1 MFERWTKFLH
11 DESERLRK
19 EKRSENPDK
28 KSERYGGLVTKN
40 DELHTSRA
48 RKAD

>member
-1 MFERWTKFLH
+1 MSFERWTNFLH

-28 KSERYGGLVTKN
+28 KSERYGGLATHDV
-40 DELHTSRA
+40 LHTSRA
-48 RKAD
+48 RKTD

>member
-19 EKRSENPDK
+19 EKRSENPV
-28 KSERYGGLVTKN
+28 KSERCNK
-40 DELHTSRA
+40 DEFDLHKRNESR
-48 RKAD
+48 KD

>member
-28 KSERYGGLVTKN
+28 KSERYGGLTTHDV
-40 DELHTSRA
+40 LHKRGT